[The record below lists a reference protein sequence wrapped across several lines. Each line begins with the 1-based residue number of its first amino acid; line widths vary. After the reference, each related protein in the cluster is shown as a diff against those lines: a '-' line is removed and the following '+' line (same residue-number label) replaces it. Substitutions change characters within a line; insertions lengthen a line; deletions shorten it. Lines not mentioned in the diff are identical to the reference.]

1 VASIK
6 YIDVRKGMVI
16 IGDDGLLYQCLDRD
30 LNTPGNWRA
39 ILYLKLR
46 NLKTGSI
53 TDVRFKPDDKCEQ
66 AFLDTKEM
74 QYSYRDGDNY
84 IFMDTESFE
93 QVPLPAAFVGDRILY
108 LRENDMVKVTMY
120 EGKALDFEPP
130 ATVELKV
137 TETEPALKGA
147 TAAAQYKPATVET
160 GLTITVPP
168 FINIGD
174 VIKIDTNSGEYL
186 SRVNMK

>member
-1 VASIK
+1 MAAIK
-6 YIDVRKGMVI
+6 YIDVRKGMVL

-53 TDVRFKPDDKCEQ
+53 TDVRFKPDDKVEQ
-66 AFLDTKEM
+66 AYLDTKEM
-74 QYSYRDGDNY
+74 QYSYKDGDSY
-84 IFMDTESFE
+84 VFMDTETYE
-93 QVPLPAAFVGDRILY
+93 QFPLPEAFVGDRILY
-108 LRENDMVKVTMY
+108 LKENDMVKITIY

-130 ATVELKV
+130 ATVELTV

-147 TAAAQYKPATVET
+147 TAAAQYKPAKVET
-160 GLTITVPP
+160 GLEVTVPP

-174 VIKIDTNSGEYL
+174 VIKIDTTDGKYL
-186 SRVNMK
+186 GRVTK

>member
-1 VASIK
+1 
-6 YIDVRKGMVI
+6 MVL

-53 TDVRFKPDDKCEQ
+53 TDVRFKPDDKAVQ
-66 AFLDTKEM
+66 AFLDTKDM
-74 QYSYRDGDNY
+74 QYSYREGDNY
-84 IFMDTESFE
+84 IFVDTETYE
-93 QVPLPAAFVGDRILY
+93 QLSLPASFVGDRILY
-108 LRENDMVKVTMY
+108 LKENDLVKITIY

-130 ATVELKV
+130 ATVELPV
-137 TETEPALKGA
+137 TATEPALKGA
-147 TAAAQYKPATVET
+147 TAAAQYKPATVVT
-160 GLTITVPP
+160 GLQVTVPP

-174 VIKIDTNSGEYL
+174 IIKIDTTDGKYL
-186 SRVNMK
+186 GRVNQK